1 MELRHLRYFVAVA
14 EDMHFGRAAKRLHI
28 VQPAL
33 SKQIAALEREL
44 GVTLISRTKHRIAF
58 TPAGQAFFE
67 EALDI
72 LRRVD
77 HATRTAKMTESG
89 AIGSL
94 DIGFNGPAMLT
105 VLPPLL
111 REHRERY
118 PGVRFVLHELP
129 SAPLVRRIKDGALD
143 AGFVYPYPPDETLQ
157 FVTVLREPFIVGLPE
172 SHALAEE
179 SEIDLADCA
188 DDTFVL
194 VSRSGSP
201 GFFDQCLS
209 LCQGYGFSPAVIE
222 EGNSPA
228 ARYGM
233 VSAGIGVTVVAAS
246 AVHAPFP
253 GVVFRPLVDPSVDV
267 ELAFAYRTTDDSAAL
282 GALMQTLEEVVG
294 PLEIPTPEPPVPDE
308 LDAGQHLA
316 HTDPSAA
323 EDEPAAPGTGVAGTA
338 DAPAAA
344 GATAGER

>member
-44 GVTLISRTKHRIAF
+44 GVMLISRDKHRIAF
-58 TPAGQAFFE
+58 TPAGRAFFE

-105 VLPPLL
+105 VLPSLL
-111 REHRERY
+111 REHHSRY
-118 PGVRFVLHELP
+118 PGVRFVLHERP
-129 SAPLVRRIKDGALD
+129 SAMLVRNLKDGALD
-143 AGFVYPYPPDETLQ
+143 AGFVYPFPPDEMLN
-157 FVTVLREPFIVGLPE
+157 FVTVLREPFVVGLPE
-172 SHALAEE
+172 SHPLAAE
-179 SEIDLADCA
+179 SEVDLSDCA

-201 GFFDQCLS
+201 GFFDRCLA

-222 EGNSPA
+222 EGDSPA

-253 GVVFRPLVDPSVDV
+253 GVVFRPLINPSTDV
-267 ELAFAYRTTDDSAAL
+267 ELAFAYRPNDDSAAL
-282 GALMQTLEEVVG
+282 AALMQTLEELVG
-294 PLEIPTPEPPVPDE
+294 PLEIPPVEARLHDEPGSDP
-308 LDAGQHLA
+308 A
-316 HTDPSAA
+316 HARNGEAASAA
-323 EDEPAAPGTGVAGTA
+323 APDG
-338 DAPAAA
+338 AAA
-344 GATAGER
+344 E

>member
-44 GVTLISRTKHRIAF
+44 GVMLISRTKHRIAF
-58 TPAGQAFFE
+58 TPAGRAFFE

-111 REHRERY
+111 REHHRRF

-129 SAPLVRRIKDGALD
+129 SAPLVRSLKDGALD
-143 AGFVYPYPPDETLQ
+143 AGFVYPFPPDEMLQ
-157 FVTVLREPFIVGLPE
+157 FVTVLREPFVVGLPE
-172 SHALAEE
+172 SHRLAAE
-179 SEIDLADCA
+179 SAIDLADCA

-201 GFFDQCLS
+201 GFFDRCLA

-233 VSAGIGVTVVAAS
+233 VSAGIGVTVVAES
-246 AVHAPFP
+246 GVHAPFP

-267 ELAFAYRTTDDSAAL
+267 ELAFAYRPTDDSAAL
-282 GALMQTLEEVVG
+282 AALIQTLQEVVG
-294 PLEIPTPEPPVPDE
+294 PLEIPSVEPPARDE
-308 LDAGQHLA
+308 LD
-316 HTDPSAA
+316 TDGEPEGHDDQTEAA
-323 EDEPAAPGTGVAGTA
+323 QGTA
-338 DAPAAA
+338 AS
-344 GATAGER
+344 G

>member
-58 TPAGQAFFE
+58 TPAGEAFFE

-89 AIGSL
+89 AVGSL

-111 REHRERY
+111 RAHRERY

-143 AGFVYPYPPDETLQ
+143 AGFVHPLPPDETLQ

-172 SHALAEE
+172 SHPLAGETA
-179 SEIDLADCA
+179 IDLADCS

-201 GFFDQCLS
+201 GFFNQCLA

-233 VSAGIGVTVVAAS
+233 VSAGIGVTVVSES
-246 AVHAPFP
+246 AIHAPFP
-253 GVVFRPLVDPSVDV
+253 GVVFRPLINPSVEVD
-267 ELAFAYRTTDDSAAL
+267 LAFAYRPNDGSAAL
-282 GALMQTLEEVVG
+282 AALMQTLEEVAG
-294 PLEIPTPEPPVPDE
+294 PLELPSPGSAEEHSLEVEPDSSLADDRPPE
-308 LDAGQHLA
+308 
-316 HTDPSAA
+316 
-323 EDEPAAPGTGVAGTA
+323 AAP
-338 DAPAAA
+338 A
-344 GATAGER
+344 GAASGNS